1 MVKGGKVKDTAKQTV
16 IDIIKNATRDD
27 ASSRNR
33 LPQIPKSNN

>member
-33 LPQIPKSNN
+33 LPKIPKSDN